1 MSRVFISYKR
11 ANRDLVLPI
20 RERIEQAL
28 GESCWIDLDGIESD
42 AQFVSVIMRAIKETE
57 VVLFMYS
64 EMHTHLANIGQ
75 DWTIRELNFAQSKQ
89 KRIVFVNLD
98 QTPLSDWFE
107 FMFPQQQQVDATSPE
122 AIDRLIDDLKRWLH
136 VMDTKSEAHAA
147 PASPE
152 PIPAPASAPKPKPE
166 PNPAPKPAS
175 QPEPKSAPA
184 PKPAPAPESKL
195 EPEPARPR
203 FCRKCGTPLAP
214 GAMFCKKCGTKIN
227 L

>member
-98 QTPLSDWFE
+98 RTPLTDWFE
-107 FMFPQQQQVDATSPE
+107 FMFPQKQQVDATSPE
-122 AIDRLIDDLKRWLH
+122 AIDRLIDDLKRWLNNPN
-136 VMDTKSEAHAA
+136 VKPEAPAA
-147 PASPE
+147 PASP
-152 PIPAPASAPKPKPE
+152 APESISAPVAPKPK
-166 PNPAPKPAS
+166 PAPKPAS
-175 QPEPKSAPA
+175 
-184 PKPAPAPESKL
+184 KPTP
-195 EPEPARPR
+195 EPEPRPEPVRPR
-203 FCRKCGTPLAP
+203 FCRKCGTPLTS

>member
-11 ANRDLVLPI
+11 ANRNMVLPI
-20 RERIEQAL
+20 RERIEQAI
-28 GESCWIDLDGIESD
+28 GEPCWIDLDGIESD

-64 EMHTHLANIGQ
+64 EMHAHLTNIGQ
-75 DWTIRELNFAQSKQ
+75 DWTVRELNFAQSKQ
-89 KRIVFVNLD
+89 KRIVFINLD
-98 QTPLSDWFE
+98 GTPLTDWFE

-136 VMDTKSEAHAA
+136 IPDTKPEAPAA
-147 PASPE
+147 PAAPAPE
-152 PIPAPASAPKPKPE
+152 PIPAPAPKPKP
-166 PNPAPKPAS
+166 APRPAS
-175 QPEPKSAPA
+175 KPTPKQES
-184 PKPAPAPESKL
+184 KPAPAPAPAPV
-195 EPEPARPR
+195 PEPAPEPVRPR